1 MSTCT
6 ARAALTLSLTLAR
19 NPLPPTLPRYCTR
32 QPPQPLTLTLTL
44 PRYCTGGI
52 RCEKASGY
60 LRSLGV
66 AASVNQLAGGIH
78 SYLAAYSEEAR
89 AAGVRTL
96 GRAPGV
102 EEGLGE
108 EEEGLGEE
116 KGLGEEEVRGREEA
130 VGEEVVAAGAAGAA
144 GREGGEAA
152 VPPSPDEQSSVGK
165 AGGHAGGKAAACL
178 WRGVN

>member
-78 SYLAAYSEEAR
+78 SYLAAYSDEAR

-96 GRAPGV
+96 GKAPGV
-102 EEGLGE
+102 EKEGLGE
-108 EEEGLGEE
+108 EEVEG
-116 KGLGEEEVRGREEA
+116 GEEEVRGRQEG
-130 VGEEVVAAGAAGAA
+130 VGEEVVGAGAAE
-144 GREGGEAA
+144 REGGEAA
-152 VPPSPDEQSSVGK
+152 VPRSLDEQSSAGK
-165 AGGHAGGKAAACL
+165 AGGQSGGIACL
-178 WRGVN
+178 WRGVT